1 MNRLSLPYLVISTAL
16 VAAACSDDGATTPP
30 TDAPPGVDAA
40 VDAGTDAPPPTVVA
54 SRPSKSGTIAITEN
68 DTRVLMVNPE
78 AGTVSI
84 FDTAT
89 NARVAEIP
97 TGREPSAV
105 VIHPDGKTAFV
116 ANRGDATVVKIANID
131 GAPSV
136 SSPLAVGSE
145 PTGLALS
152 PTGATLYV
160 AEWAEGRI
168 AVVAT
173 ATMTETGAILAPKN
187 PRGVAVT
194 NDGDADDADELIVV
208 PEFYGEATG
217 VEAADGSR
225 TGRVRIYRAS
235 DLAPETPITFA
246 PIDSTF
252 APAGAAAG
260 TPTVITAPNQLWT
273 AAVVGTKIYVP
284 TIAAAPAAPTNFQ
297 TNVHAVLYVGDLA
310 GRAED
315 RGLNGTMVLPRLVRD
330 QIPDPAAKQFL
341 ADIVDVDFIGTG
353 VAYVLSR
360 GADTVQRIVLDPT
373 QGPLLGSPQN
383 KQIELNTTPASSP
396 GPCQTPT
403 GIVTAHVGA
412 RAFVNCWVTRSLG
425 VIDLSQQTL
434 IATVGSATIGAGE
447 RDAQDG
453 RRFFFTGRGRWSNSG
468 WSDCASCHPDGLS
481 DNITW
486 SFAAGPRQSTS
497 LDGSYSH
504 GPGPQKQR
512 VFNWTGI
519 FDEMHDFERN
529 TRGVS
534 GGKGAVTRPDPAI
547 AGATCGNLAQEVPV
561 AISADGL
568 GRAVKG
574 DQDAAGTCTHDWDK
588 VDAYGRTVRP
598 PLALRKVD
606 PAAVGRGAI
615 LFGVASATAN
625 NAGCVKCH
633 GGAGWTASRVHF
645 TPPAVEPS
653 PLAAAPFT
661 PPAAW
666 APATSTA
673 GWNFH
678 TTQLGTQP
686 SSTLFDGFEN
696 ATRAAP
702 NQVACVLRNVGSFGD
717 DALERRL
724 NAAGAIVRAQG
735 RLGDNVPSLYGL
747 AVGAPY
753 LHHGGADDL
762 TDLFDNPAWQAHA
775 TAGNPVWLATGTPTE
790 IAAKK
795 ADLAA
800 FLLSIDAT
808 TAEQPLP
815 AGFEGCP

>member
-1 MNRLSLPYLVISTAL
+1 MTRSSLPYFVISTAL
-16 VAAACSDDGATTPP
+16 AAAACSDDGATPS

-40 VDAGTDAPPPTVVA
+40 VDVDAPVATVTA
-54 SRPSKSGTIAITEN
+54 SRPSKSGTIAITED

-89 NARVAEIP
+89 NARIAEVP

-116 ANRGDATVVKIANID
+116 ANRGDATVVKISNVD
-131 GAPSV
+131 GAAPSV
-136 SSPLAVGSE
+136 SGPLAVGSE

-173 ATMTETGAILAPKN
+173 ATMIETGAITAPRN
-187 PRGVAVT
+187 PRGLAVT
-194 NDGDADDADELIVV
+194 NDGDADDSDELIVV
-208 PEFYGEATG
+208 PEFFGEPTG
-217 VEAADGSR
+217 EEGADGSR
-225 TGRVRIYRAS
+225 AGRVRLYRTS
-235 DLAPETPITFA
+235 DLAPEAPITFA
-246 PIDSTF
+246 PIDTGF

-260 TPTVITAPNQLWT
+260 TPTAITAPNQLWG
-273 AAVVGTKIYVP
+273 AVVVGAKIYVP
-284 TIAAAPAAPTNFQ
+284 SISAAPAAPVNFQ
-297 TNVHAVLYVGDLA
+297 TNVHAVLYVGDLTA
-310 GRAED
+310 HAED

-330 QIPDPAAKQFL
+330 QIPDPTGRQFL
-341 ADIVDVDFIGTG
+341 ADIVDLDFVGTG
-353 VAYVLSR
+353 VAYVLAR
-360 GADTVQRIVLDPT
+360 GTDTVQRVVLDPAS
-373 QGPLLGSPQN
+373 GPQLGSAQN

-396 GPCQTPT
+396 GPCQAPT

-425 VIDLSQQTL
+425 VIDLSQQRL
-434 IATVGSATIGAGE
+434 IATVGSATIIAGE

-468 WSDCASCHPDGLS
+468 WSDCASCHPDGLT

-497 LDGSYSH
+497 VDGAYSH
-504 GPGPQKQR
+504 GPGVQKQR

-547 AGATCGNLAQEVPV
+547 AGAVCGNLAQEVQV
-561 AISADGL
+561 AISGDGL
-568 GRAVKG
+568 GRAVKV
-574 DQDAAGTCTHDWDK
+574 DQDGAGTCTHDWDK
-588 VDAYGRTVRP
+588 IDAFARTIRP

-606 PAAVGRGAI
+606 PAAAMRGAA
-615 LFGVASATAN
+615 LFGLATATAN
-625 NAGCVKCH
+625 NAGCVQCH
-633 GGAGWTASRVHF
+633 GGPGWTASRVAF
-645 TPPAVEPS
+645 TPAAAEPS
-653 PLAAAPFT
+653 PLASAAFT
-661 PPAAW
+661 PPALW
-666 APATSTA
+666 APATSAA

-678 TTQLGTQP
+678 TTQIATQP
-686 SSTLFDGFEN
+686 SSTFFDGFEN
-696 ATRAAP
+696 ANRSAP
-702 NQVACVLRNVGSFGD
+702 NQVACVLRNVGTFGN

-724 NAAGAIVRAQG
+724 VNGNLVRAQG
-735 RLGDNVPSLYGL
+735 RLGYNVPSLYGL

-753 LHHGGADDL
+753 LHHGGGSDL
-762 TDLFDNPAWQAHA
+762 ADLFDDPAWQAHA
-775 TAGNPVWLATGTPTE
+775 TAGNPIWLASGTPAE
-790 IAAKK
+790 LAQKK

-808 TAEQPLP
+808 TGEQPLP
-815 AGFEGCP
+815 AGFDGCP

>member
-1 MNRLSLPYLVISTAL
+1 MIRHSFVSLGLVTAL
-16 VAAACSDDGATTPP
+16 AAAACSDDGGGAP
-30 TDAPPGVDAA
+30 TDAPIAIDAD
-40 VDAGTDAPPPTVVA
+40 VDAGADAPPATVVA
-54 SRPSKSGTIAITEN
+54 SRPSKSGTIAITED
-68 DTRVLMVNPE
+68 DTRVIMVNPE

-89 NARVAEIP
+89 NARLVELP

-105 VIHPDGKTAFV
+105 VIHPDGKTAYV
-116 ANRGDATVVKIANID
+116 ANRGEATVVKIANLD
-131 GAPSV
+131 GTPSV

-173 ATMTETGAILAPKN
+173 ATMTETGAIAAPRN

-194 NDGDADDADELIVV
+194 NDGDADDSDELIVV
-208 PEFYGEATG
+208 PEFYGEPTG
-217 VEAADGSR
+217 TEGADGSR
-225 TGRVRIYRAS
+225 AGRVRLYRAS
-235 DLAPETPITFA
+235 DLSPDTAITLA
-246 PIDSTF
+246 PIDSGFAPST
-252 APAGAAAG
+252 APAGA
-260 TPTVITAPNQLWT
+260 PTVTTAPNQLWN
-273 AAVVGTKIYVP
+273 AVIVGPKLYLPSIS
-284 TIAAAPAAPTNFQ
+284 AAPAAPTNFQ
-297 TNVHAVLYVGDLA
+297 SNVHAVVYVGDLA
-310 GRAED
+310 THAED

-330 QIPDPAAKQFL
+330 QIPDPTAKQFL
-341 ADIVDVDFIGTG
+341 ADIVDLDFIGTG

-360 GADTVQRIVLDPT
+360 GSDTVQRVVLDPT
-373 QGPLLGSPQN
+373 QGPRLGSPQN
-383 KQIELNTTPASSP
+383 KQIELNTTPAGSV

-403 GIVTAHVGA
+403 GIVTAHAGA

-425 VIDLSQQTL
+425 VLDLSQQAL
-434 IATVGSATIGAGE
+434 ATTVASSAIGAGE
-447 RDAQDG
+447 RDVQDG

-481 DNITW
+481 DNMTW

-497 LDGSYSH
+497 LDGSYTH
-504 GPGPQKQR
+504 GPGPQRQR

-534 GGKGAVTRPDPAI
+534 GGKGAVTKPDPAI
-547 AGATCGNLAQEVPV
+547 AGATCGNLAQEVQA

-568 GRAVKG
+568 GRAVKL
-574 DQDAAGTCTHDWDK
+574 DQDVVGNCTHDWDK
-588 VDAYGRTVRP
+588 VEAYGKTVRP
-598 PLALRKVD
+598 PLALRKQD
-606 PAAVGRGAI
+606 AAAVARGAA
-615 LFGVASATAN
+615 LFGLATATAN

-633 GGAGWTASRVHF
+633 GGPGWTASRVAF
-645 TPPAVEPS
+645 APATVDPS
-653 PLAAAPFT
+653 PLVATPFT

-666 APATSTA
+666 APATSDQ

-678 TTQLGTQP
+678 TTQINTQP
-686 SSTLFDGFEN
+686 SSAFFAGFE
-696 ATRAAP
+696 ATNRAAP
-702 NQVACVLRNVGSFGD
+702 NQVACVLRNVGTFGS
-717 DALERRL
+717 DALEQRL
-724 NAAGAIVRAQG
+724 VNGNLVRAQG
-735 RLGDNVPSLYGL
+735 RLGYNVPSLYGL

-753 LHHGGADDL
+753 LHHGGAVDL
-762 TDLFDNPAWQAHA
+762 ANLFDNPAWQAHI
-775 TAGNPVWLATGTPTE
+775 TAGNPVWLASGTPAE
-790 IAAKK
+790 LAGKK

-800 FLLSIDAT
+800 FLLSIDAV

-815 AGFEGCP
+815 AGFDGCP